1 LLERGI
7 MDVTIGHDFD
17 REIALAVDC
26 IRMAKAGVQP
36 ANRITQS
43 QVFTRYNCAIF

>member
-1 LLERGI
+1 

-26 IRMAKAGVQP
+26 IKMALQGVQP
-36 ANRITQS
+36 INRITQS
-43 QVFTRYNCAIF
+43 QVFTRFNCATF